1 MLKKCQKR
9 GGGDIS
15 VYVNQNANWLQP
27 PGAWKVARAA
37 LSIPKFGLF
46 SCNISLK
53 VEILELKLE
62 VVKYAVLIDT
72 SKMILFFLSF
82 KTKNLVSPEMF
93 NIYLNFY
100 I

>member
-9 GGGDIS
+9 GGEDIS

-46 SCNISLK
+46 NCNISLK

-62 VVKYAVLIDT
+62 VDKNAVLT
-72 SKMILFFLSF
+72 ATNKMIHFFSF
-82 KTKNLVSPEMF
+82 KTK
-93 NIYLNFY
+93 I
-100 I
+100 